1 MRDRSP
7 ATLRA
12 KNPTNEQDM
21 DHALDINDDA
31 FHQPPS
37 LCQRASHFANRLFH
51 STGYSGFYIFM
62 ILINLVLIVW
72 IITAHHHYPT
82 HWMFIALE
90 VFVNAALLGE
100 VGLKLF
106 AQGKVSITIFR
117 LYLLKYYHP
126 LTTSLEIFH
135 FLVQPFW
142 CRDLVIMCCIFAS
155 LFSRAIFFRRNWG
168 SCEHIPLDVPICPPI
183 LTINYAY
190 QKVPVPS
197 TVIAKTHYFLSH
209 QQKLTN
215 TNNNRIDFSSLDL
228 EIEEQSSAPNRSPP
242 TPVRHESWGKE
253 DYYNPLQMKVL
264 YLCMYEMGTTWV

>member
-1 MRDRSP
+1 
-7 ATLRA
+7 
-12 KNPTNEQDM
+12 M

-117 LYLLKYYHP
+117 LY
-126 LTTSLEIFH
+126 
-135 FLVQPFW
+135 
-142 CRDLVIMCCIFAS
+142 
-155 LFSRAIFFRRNWG
+155 
-168 SCEHIPLDVPICPPI
+168 I
-183 LTINYAY
+183 L
-190 QKVPVPS
+190 
-197 TVIAKTHYFLSH
+197 
-209 QQKLTN
+209 
-215 TNNNRIDFSSLDL
+215 
-228 EIEEQSSAPNRSPP
+228 
-242 TPVRHESWGKE
+242 
-253 DYYNPLQMKVL
+253 
-264 YLCMYEMGTTWV
+264 